1 MTSTATKPRRSP
13 ATDLALI
20 ATFAAFIAV
29 CAILPAITIAGPVP
43 FTLQTF
49 AILLTGAVLG
59 ARRGFLAALLYLAVG
74 AIGLPIFAGGSAGLA
89 PFAGPTVGYLV
100 SFPFAAAAT
109 GLIVERLPRR
119 GVGAGTLLIL
129 GATLVGVVVNHGLG
143 ILGLAWRG
151 GMTLGEAALVDVVF
165 VPGDLVKALLAAIV
179 AAAVHRAFPALL
191 PRRGGVVRA
200 AEAPESGSAAGS
212 AGGAGPIDRVGS
224 IDVADATT
232 GATTGASAQATTAG
246 TQTTG
251 ASSEA
256 PAARS
261 DAANGQA

>member
-1 MTSTATKPRRSP
+1 MTTNVQKPRRNP
-13 ATDLALI
+13 ATDLALV

-74 AIGLPIFAGGSAGLA
+74 AIGLPVFAGGGAGLA

-109 GLIVERLPRR
+109 GFIVGRIPRR
-119 GVGAGTLLIL
+119 GIAATTALVFLAAL
-129 GATLVGVVVNHGLG
+129 GGVVVNHGLG

-151 GMTLGEAALVDVVF
+151 EMSLGQAALVDIVF
-165 VPGDLVKALLAAIV
+165 VPGDVVKALLAAVV
-179 AAAVHRAFPALL
+179 ATAVHRAFPALL
-191 PRRGGVVRA
+191 PRRAGRA
-200 AEAPESGSAAGS
+200 GQTGQAGRTGRDESSAAPV
-212 AGGAGPIDRVGS
+212 AADR
-224 IDVADATT
+224 T
-232 GATTGASAQATTAG
+232 
-246 TQTTG
+246 
-251 ASSEA
+251 
-256 PAARS
+256 
-261 DAANGQA
+261 